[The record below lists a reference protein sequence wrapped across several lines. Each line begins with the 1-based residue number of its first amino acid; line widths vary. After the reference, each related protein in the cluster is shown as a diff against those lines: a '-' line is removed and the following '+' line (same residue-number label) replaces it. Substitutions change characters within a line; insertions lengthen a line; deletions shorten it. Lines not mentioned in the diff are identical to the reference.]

1 MQRISK
7 KEKIIEVGFKHFSKY
22 GYENTTL
29 ENIAKECGITKPAIY
44 YHFKSKAHLYKE
56 IVCKYFNEL
65 VTQIEESTVNGSEI
79 DRLKSYIFTFGLY
92 LIKHPSFNTIFA
104 TEIANGAKNL
114 PNECIG
120 LLSKTLNRLKSI
132 LDDGAKNN
140 IFEKTN
146 PFLVQMMIVTTL
158 TSYNT
163 TKPLRKKIAKEL
175 NLDEAFEELD
185 FNKIIEE
192 VAKKIIKGIISH

>member
-1 MQRISK
+1 MAKISK
-7 KEKIIEVGFKHFSKY
+7 KEKIIQVGFKHFSKY

-29 ENIAKECGITKPAIY
+29 ENIAKECSITKPAIY
-44 YHFKSKAHLYKE
+44 YHFKNKAHLYKE
-56 IVCKYFNEL
+56 IICKYFSEL
-65 VTQIEESTVNGSEI
+65 VSQIEKTTINGNET
-79 DRLKSYIFTFGLY
+79 DRLKSYIFAFGLY

-114 PNECIG
+114 PNECIK
-120 LLSKTLNRLKSI
+120 LLSKTLNGLKSI
-132 LDDGAKNN
+132 LDDGVKNN

-175 NLDEAFEELD
+175 DLDEALEELD

-192 VAKKIIKGIISH
+192 VAKKIVKGLLK

>member
-1 MQRISK
+1 M
-7 KEKIIEVGFKHFSKY
+7 EM
-22 GYENTTL
+22 
-29 ENIAKECGITKPAIY
+29 
-44 YHFKSKAHLYKE
+44 
-56 IVCKYFNEL
+56 
-65 VTQIEESTVNGSEI
+65 
-79 DRLKSYIFTFGLY
+79 DRLDRLSIGLY
-92 LIKHPSFNTIFA
+92 LMKHPSFNTIFA

-114 PNECIG
+114 PNECIK

-132 LDDGAKNN
+132 LNDGVKNN

-175 NLDEAFEELD
+175 DLDETLEELD

-192 VAKKIIKGIISH
+192 VAKKILKGLLK